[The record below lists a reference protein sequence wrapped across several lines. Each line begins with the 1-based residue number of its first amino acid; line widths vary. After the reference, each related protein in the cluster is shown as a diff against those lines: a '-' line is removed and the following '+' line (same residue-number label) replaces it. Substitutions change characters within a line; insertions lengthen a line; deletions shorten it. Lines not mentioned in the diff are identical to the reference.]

1 MCVRPL
7 CFLFLHLIK
16 EISPKTFLEESTETQ
31 LRLAARAR
39 RGRVQNITILS
50 SQPCYIYDTVFLILH
65 ATWFVC
71 ASLTENVIQF
81 SMIFSQ

>member
-31 LRLAARAR
+31 LRLAVRAR
-39 RGRVQNITILS
+39 NITILS